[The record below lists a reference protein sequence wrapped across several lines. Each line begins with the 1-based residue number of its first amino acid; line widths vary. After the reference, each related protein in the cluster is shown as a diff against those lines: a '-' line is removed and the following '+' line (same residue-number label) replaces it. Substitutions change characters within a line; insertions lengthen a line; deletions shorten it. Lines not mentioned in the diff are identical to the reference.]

1 MKNRAGLIVAVLLVL
16 GAAFLAIWQF
26 SGKPGTTPRT
36 TLFLNWI
43 WSGSFAGEAI
53 AMKEIAPTQ
62 GITLVIESGG
72 QGMDPLK
79 LVGDGS
85 FGVAASDEI
94 LRAIDKGAS
103 FVIVGVIHDTSPTAF
118 VSLKSS
124 GIKQP
129 KDFVGKRV
137 GVLPF
142 GSTGLVYQSLLK
154 AAGLDRSKIEEVV
167 VSPDLRPF
175 ISGNTHDV
183 QPVFVYDE
191 PVTLDAQ
198 GIAYNIIL
206 PGDYG
211 VSFKG
216 MCYFTTRKTL
226 QDSPELVRQ
235 FLAMMAQGWSKAAKD
250 PSHAVQVL
258 RGIDGG
264 INVDRELALLKR
276 GMPYFVDGRRL
287 PLDSNPESWAKML
300 DDLHAFGVVS
310 RRFKPEDFLDL
321 SLIPRP

>member
-1 MKNRAGLIVAVLLVL
+1 
-16 GAAFLAIWQF
+16 
-26 SGKPGTTPRT
+26 
-36 TLFLNWI
+36 
-43 WSGSFAGEAI
+43 
-53 AMKEIAPTQ
+53 
-62 GITLVIESGG
+62 
-72 QGMDPLK
+72 
-79 LVGDGS
+79 
-85 FGVAASDEI
+85 
-94 LRAIDKGAS
+94 
-103 FVIVGVIHDTSPTAF
+103 
-118 VSLKSS
+118 
-124 GIKQP
+124 
-129 KDFVGKRV
+129 
-137 GVLPF
+137 
-142 GSTGLVYQSLLK
+142 
-154 AAGLDRSKIEEVV
+154 
-167 VSPDLRPF
+167 
-175 ISGNTHDV
+175 
-183 QPVFVYDE
+183 
-191 PVTLDAQ
+191 
-198 GIAYNIIL
+198 
-206 PGDYG
+206 
-211 VSFKG
+211 